1 MKHRLT
7 DVEPDALAVFNPKDK
22 MYMGA
27 RLIGMKRQRVSM
39 VESELRARK
48 ASDGSQELV
57 R

>member
-22 MYMGA
+22 MYMGV

-39 VESELRARK
+39 VETERLSREASNGSKELAR
-48 ASDGSQELV
+48 
-57 R
+57 

>member
-22 MYMGA
+22 MDMGM
-27 RLIGMKRQRVSM
+27 RLIGMERQCVPMIETERLAREVSN
-39 VESELRARK
+39 
-48 ASDGSQELV
+48 GGQELV